1 MRILAGKSSDQECL
15 PSESGR
21 IILDCWSEYVIE
33 ADTKPAVP
41 EGCLKRE
48 LPGDDIWRGLVNFGD
63 YIGMLWLGD
72 QLVEVRSSKLD
83 SGGFESLLLEITDR
97 VSNLPFD
104 INSPSFVPFA
114 REALDERDRLY
125 HALVYLRWAMWFS
138 RPSLEES
145 WALVAADPHRTLIRE
160 ERHVAPWDARSVT
173 PRTLER
179 IASHPESWGRVPAG
193 SPLATT
199 ALGSQLTDSRGR
211 TYFPTEVV
219 EVTAETCI
227 DNPENRFAK
236 YFVGLALELA
246 ERARAVLLATE
257 GIDRGL
263 MEDADELVG
272 RLRAMD
278 GADFLRDVGHMQR
291 FPVHSQV
298 LQKRA
303 GYRELLLHHQALVLA
318 SRYPV
323 AAEDLR
329 RIIETKSASLL
340 YEYWCFFELAE
351 QLASL
356 LGRPTEARV
365 SGDDLHSFLAEG
377 IKVVFPGGIELHY
390 NRSFSR
396 SNSTWRSYSVP
407 LRPDIVLKVG
417 DTLHLFD
424 AKFRVDRWDVPTE
437 LESKEL
443 DKLEADDRA
452 GVASKGWWKN
462 ADIHKMHAYKD
473 ALGSEGARV
482 ATVWV
487 LYPGT
492 EARFY
497 EVAPGEME
505 GVGAIP
511 LEPQGERVE
520 LSSRL
525 LALLKGAD
533 GE

>member
-1 MRILAGKSSDQECL
+1 MRILAGKSSDRECL
-15 PSESGR
+15 ALDGER
-21 IILDCWSEYVIE
+21 IVLDCWTEYVIE
-33 ADTKPAVP
+33 AAERPALP

-48 LPGDDIWRGLVNFGD
+48 LPGDGCWRGLVNFGD
-63 YIGMLWLGD
+63 YIGLLWLGD
-72 QLVEVRSSKLD
+72 QLLEIRSGKLD
-83 SGGFESLLLEITDR
+83 SDGFDALLQQITDR

-114 REALDERDRLY
+114 REDLNERDRLY
-125 HALVYLRWAMWFS
+125 HALVYLRWAMWFA

-145 WALVAADPHRTLIRE
+145 WAQVVADPHRTLIRE
-160 ERHVAPWDARSVT
+160 ERHVTPWDARSIG

-179 IASHPESWGRVPAG
+179 IVSHPETWARIAAG
-193 SPLATT
+193 SPLAST
-199 ALGSQLTDSRGR
+199 ALGSHLRDAQGR
-211 TYFPTEVV
+211 CYFPTDVV
-219 EVTAETCI
+219 EVVAETCI

-236 YFVGLALELA
+236 YFIGLARELA
-246 ERARAVLLATE
+246 ERSRAMLMETQ
-257 GIDRGL
+257 GIDQRL
-263 MEDADELVG
+263 LSDAEALAG
-272 RLRAMD
+272 QLRAME
-278 GADFLRDVGHMQR
+278 GADFLRDVGQMQR

-318 SRYPV
+318 SRYPI

-340 YEYWCFFELAE
+340 YEYWCFFEVAE
-351 QLASL
+351 QLAAL

-365 SGDDLHSFLAEG
+365 SGDDLHAFLAEG
-377 IKVVFPGGIELHY
+377 IKLVFPGGIELHY

-396 SNSTWRSYSVP
+396 ANSKWKSYSVP

-417 DTLHLFD
+417 DTLHLLD
-424 AKFRVDRWDVPTE
+424 AKFRVDPWDVSTE
-437 LESKEL
+437 LDSAEL
-443 DKLEADDRA
+443 DALEAADRA

-473 ALGSEGARV
+473 ALGSEGAKV

-492 EARFY
+492 EHVFY
-497 EVAPGEME
+497 ATVPGALE
-505 GVGAIP
+505 GVGAVP
-511 LEPQGERVE
+511 LTPQGQSVE
-520 LSSRL
+520 LTRL
-525 LALLKGAD
+525 LANLV
-533 GE
+533 